1 MNVRDPTSEDILKPG
16 RYRHYKGQDYQVL
29 GIAKHSETNE
39 QLVVYRY
46 LYGDQGLSVRPLEM
60 FLESVEIGGEMIR
73 RFSYIG
79 PMLSGASTVNEGGSN
94 EPYGQAESTD
104 HSGE

>member
-1 MNVRDPTSEDILKPG
+1 MTVRDPTSEDMPKPG

-46 LYGDQGLSVRPLEM
+46 LYGDQGLSVRPVEM
-60 FLESVEIGGEMIR
+60 FLESVEMGGEVIP

-79 PMLSGASTVNEGGSN
+79 PMLKGDSTANADGPTEL
-94 EPYGQAESTD
+94 PRQAEPTGD
-104 HSGE
+104 SGV

>member
-1 MNVRDPTSEDILKPG
+1 MTVRDPTSEDMPKPG

-46 LYGDQGLSVRPLEM
+46 LYGDQGLSVRPVEM
-60 FLESVEIGGEMIR
+60 FLESVEMGGEVIP

-79 PMLSGASTVNEGGSN
+79 PMVSGTGALNESGSS
-94 EPYGQAESTD
+94 EPVGRTESND
-104 HSGE
+104 HSGV